1 MRTKTIAKVLLA
13 GALSSS
19 LLLAGCGGAKQQPAP
34 NTGGGAGGGQAQPK
48 IKVAMVTDV
57 GGVNDN
63 SFNQS
68 AWEGLK
74 KLGKD
79 LGLQEK
85 KEYTYTESKKSDDYS
100 PNLNGFVKDK
110 WDLTW
115 GIGYAMAED
124 IKKVA
129 AQNPNAKLAIV
140 DSNLDGQIPS
150 NVTAV
155 TFKEEEGS
163 FLMGVIA
170 GSMTKSNKVGFI
182 GGVKVP
188 LIEKFEYGFR
198 AGVLAANP
206 KAEVVTAYVGSFNDA
221 AKGKVQASS
230 MYQSGIDI
238 IFHAAGGT
246 GDGLFKE
253 AKERG
258 KGFWAIGVDRD
269 QSYLAPDNTLS
280 SMVKRVDVAVYDV
293 SKDLANGKWNG
304 GKEVVLGFKE
314 QGVDYAPTTNKNT
327 PADVIKKVDDF
338 KKQLIDGKI
347 KAPKT
352 AAEFDL
358 FKTTVK

>member
-1 MRTKTIAKVLLA
+1 MKTKTMAKVLFA
-13 GALSSS
+13 GTLSAS
-19 LLLAGCGGAKQQPAP
+19 LLLAGCGGAKKEPAP
-34 NTGGGAGGGQAQPK
+34 GQGGTKANF
-48 IKVAMVTDV
+48 KVAMVTDT
-57 GGVNDN
+57 GGVHDN

-74 KLGKD
+74 KLGTE

-85 KEYTYTESKKSDDYS
+85 KGYTYAESKKADDYF
-100 PNLNGFVKDK
+100 PNLNGFVKEK

-115 GIGYAMAED
+115 GIGFLMAED

-129 AQNPNAKLAIV
+129 AQNPDAKLAII

-182 GGVKVP
+182 GGVDSF
-188 LIEKFEYGFR
+188 LIKKFEYGFK
-198 AGVLAANP
+198 AGVLAVNP
-206 KAEVVTAYVGSFNDA
+206 KAEVLTAYVGSFNDA
-221 AKGKVQASS
+221 AKGKVQAGA
-230 MYQSGIDI
+230 MYQSGADI
-238 IFHAAGGT
+238 IYHAAGGT

-269 QSYLAPDNTLS
+269 QSELAPDNTLS
-280 SMVKRVDVAVYDV
+280 SMIKRVDNAVYEV
-293 SKDLANGKWNG
+293 SKDLSEGKWNG
-304 GKEVVLGFKE
+304 GKQVELGLKE
-314 QGVDYAPTTNKNT
+314 KGVDYAPTTNKNT
-327 PADVIKKVDDF
+327 PADVIAKVEDY

-347 KAPKT
+347 RAPKT
-352 AAEFDL
+352 QQEFDQYKASL
-358 FKTTVK
+358 KK